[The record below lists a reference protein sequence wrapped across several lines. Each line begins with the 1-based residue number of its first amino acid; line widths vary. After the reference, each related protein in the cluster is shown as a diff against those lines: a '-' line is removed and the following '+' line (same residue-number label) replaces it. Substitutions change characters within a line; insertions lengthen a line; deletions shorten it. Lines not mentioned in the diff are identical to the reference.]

1 MHTLF
6 TVSLVCGWL
15 LLTGQSLAQAQGVA
29 RTQPVLLTE
38 SVGCAS
44 PARIPTPLPARE
56 YRGISY
62 LAPSVAE
69 SMPTVVYAPVA
80 ASATNHYTLSEP
92 SPVSS
97 PAPVVEYR

>member
-1 MHTLF
+1 MSTLF

-15 LLTGQSLAQAQGVA
+15 LLSGENLAHAHAAAG
-29 RTQPVLLTE
+29 TQPILLCE
-38 SVGCAS
+38 SASCAS
-44 PARIPTPLPARE
+44 PARIPAPSPVRE

-62 LAPSVAE
+62 LTPSMAE
-69 SMPTVVYAPVA
+69 SMPTVLYAPVA
-80 ASATNHYTLSEP
+80 ASSMTPYTVTEP